1 MDVLATLIGLLP
13 DADPTTLEVEVA
25 LAAETINNIRGW
37 EDGRDVERRFQGLQV
52 ELALAA
58 YSKRGAEGQTSHS
71 ELGISRKYGNADIY
85 PKELL
90 RRVTP
95 RLRGVKMYEDA

>member
-13 DADPTTLEVEVA
+13 DADPATLELELA
-25 LAAETINNIRGW
+25 LAAEAINNIRGW
-37 EDGRDVERRFQGLQV
+37 EDGRPVERRYQGLQV

-71 ELGISRKYGNADIY
+71 EVGISRHYGTADIY
-85 PKELL
+85 PAELL
-90 RRVTP
+90 GRVTP
-95 RLRGVKMYEDA
+95 RLRGVKRYEDA

>member
-1 MDVLATLIGLLP
+1 MIKLAEKLL
-13 DADPTTLEVEVA
+13 
-25 LAAETINNIRGW
+25 
-37 EDGRDVERRFQGLQV
+37 QS
-52 ELALAA
+52 
-58 YSKRGAEGQTSHS
+58 SKVVIFKLKTKKPIFKEPIKIQSFVD
-71 ELGISRKYGNADIY
+71 KYGNADIY